1 MSQPREWA
9 AGLSFLKTELD
20 TGLMFAGIANDSH
33 DNEKRLR
40 NFANAKKAHE
50 TALRLVQKLIISE
63 EDLHEINSKLERL
76 QFQLERL
83 AAM

>member
-9 AGLSFLKTELD
+9 VGLSFLKTELD
-20 TGLMFAGIANDSH
+20 TGLMFAGIAIDSH
-33 DNEKRLR
+33 DSETRMR
-40 NFANAKKAHE
+40 NFANAKKANE

-76 QFQLERL
+76 QIQLERL